1 MQYTFTLT
9 YRLAQADAATGADT
23 DAELDALIERLAEA
37 GCDDAL
43 VGIGLPGC
51 LGLDF
56 TREAVSAQEALLSAL
71 ADVKRALPDARLIE
85 AVPDLVGLSD
95 AATAVGVSR
104 QNLRN
109 LMLKHPASFPLPVHA
124 GSTGVWHLEDLML
137 WLHECM
143 DYALEP
149 AALDIARTAR
159 QINLAREAGK
169 LPPGLLKELRSL
181 VT

>member
-9 YRLAQADAATGADT
+9 YRLPHADT
-23 DAELDALIERLAEA
+23 DLDDLVERLGAA

-56 TREAVSAQEALLSAL
+56 TREAPSAQAALLSAL
-71 ADVKRALPDARLIE
+71 ADVKRAIPMARLME

-95 AATAVGVSR
+95 AAQAVGVSR
-104 QNLRN
+104 QNLRS
-109 LMLKHPASFPLPVHA
+109 LMLKHPDSFPLPVHA
-124 GSTGVWHLEDLML
+124 GSTGVWHLDDLMV
-137 WLHECM
+137 WLHERM

-149 AALDIARTAR
+149 AALDIARAAR

-169 LPPGLLKELRSL
+169 LPPGLLKEVRTL